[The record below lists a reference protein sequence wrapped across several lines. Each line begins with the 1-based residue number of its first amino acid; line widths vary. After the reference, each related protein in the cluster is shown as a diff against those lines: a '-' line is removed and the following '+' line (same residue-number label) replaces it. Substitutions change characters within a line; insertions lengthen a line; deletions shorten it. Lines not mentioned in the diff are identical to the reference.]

1 MKNLV
6 IYFITI
12 LSILIIPI
20 YPQHIPP
27 CQGGAHGG
35 QGACWGYAVG
45 RAFNRGWNDSRCPI
59 STLNFNNVSSTY
71 FTWYSPF
78 NIDAVQVGDIIAWG
92 LQGTVHVA
100 YVTGIYF
107 RTNDGIIL
115 ADRQNY
121 GSPERTNLT
130 LSILITERGGSPD
143 GYFRKKNLWSI
154 TVENDV
160 EGIHNVGKVSISGG
174 VYNGQYDSPKIANQL
189 NWESNMSITAVF
201 DGTSYNNYVRRFTQ
215 WNKEGDFI
223 SSSNS
228 YSFSVINYNF
238 NKSYKYDAVFNKEC
252 NIIFQNNFISVGHG
266 GIIFVNGEQ
275 YNSPTNTFYI
285 IEENSISASA
295 IGQTINY
302 IDYSFDH
309 WSDGSTSANKTFYP
323 NSHTTYTAYFIGHPN
338 PTSINFG
345 WDYAVNHPIKFH
357 WTDNP
362 NTAITQYKIW
372 RKVRHDGIIIDTV
385 LLATVGRGVQTFTDY
400 DYMFTQGYIDD
411 ILWYDVR
418 QYYSFEQTYSQEYW
432 HSAYGQLMPKENGQN
447 ELNISEISNYKL
459 NFFPNPFN
467 PVTTIFYQVPKDGIT
482 TLKVFDL
489 VGKEI
494 STILN
499 KYQSAG
505 KYEINFDA
513 SNLSS
518 GIYLC
523 MLKLDDYVLV
533 KKMLLV
539 K

>member
-201 DGTSYNNYVRRFTQ
+201 DGTSYNNYVSDQPRR
-215 WNKEGDFI
+215 G
-223 SSSNS
+223 SSPFLGWSL
-228 YSFSVINYNF
+228 VHH
-238 NKSYKYDAVFNKEC
+238 V
-252 NIIFQNNFISVGHG
+252 
-266 GIIFVNGEQ
+266 
-275 YNSPTNTFYI
+275 
-285 IEENSISASA
+285 SATRMAPRHLIQASLGLGPVA
-295 IGQTINY
+295 RA
-302 IDYSFDH
+302 
-309 WSDGSTSANKTFYP
+309 TSRLTMVMVTRA
-323 NSHTTYTAYFIGHPN
+323 
-338 PTSINFG
+338 
-345 WDYAVNHPIKFH
+345 
-357 WTDNP
+357 
-362 NTAITQYKIW
+362 
-372 RKVRHDGIIIDTV
+372 
-385 LLATVGRGVQTFTDY
+385 
-400 DYMFTQGYIDD
+400 
-411 ILWYDVR
+411 R
-418 QYYSFEQTYSQEYW
+418 Q
-432 HSAYGQLMPKENGQN
+432 
-447 ELNISEISNYKL
+447 
-459 NFFPNPFN
+459 
-467 PVTTIFYQVPKDGIT
+467 
-482 TLKVFDL
+482 
-489 VGKEI
+489 
-494 STILN
+494 
-499 KYQSAG
+499 
-505 KYEINFDA
+505 
-513 SNLSS
+513 SS
-518 GIYLC
+518 
-523 MLKLDDYVLV
+523 
-533 KKMLLV
+533 
-539 K
+539 